1 MILSLGVRTSNT
13 TITEAAW
20 EIITGATPG
29 RAKILELGVFAAA
42 ATAVNLGL
50 GFPAVAG
57 VTPTSPVDFEPEDSD
72 NVIADELVTG
82 NGYTAGGITLTGIS
96 ISVNDTSNR
105 VEVTFNNAQWNA
117 SGGSLLASGAIIY
130 NSSTLTGSGD
140 DYTDAI
146 VSYKDAGGTLT
157 AVDGTPIIVSSI
169 METIED
175 QT

>member
-1 MILSLGVRTSNT
+1 MANAVPNSFKAMLWKGQITGLTDVHKMILMQ
-13 TITEAAW
+13 
-20 EIITGATPG
+20 PG
-29 RAKILELGVFAAA
+29 FVF
-42 ATAVNLGL
+42 
-50 GFPAVAG
+50 
-57 VTPTSPVDFEPEDSD
+57 DQD
-72 NVIADELVTG
+72 NHHCYADIIADELVAG

-105 VEVTFNNAQWNA
+105 AEVTFSNAQWNA
-117 SGGSLLASGAIIY
+117 SGGTLQASGAIIF
-130 NSSTLTGSGD
+130 NDSTDTGSGD

-146 VSYKDAGGTLT
+146 ESYKDAGGTLT